1 MFTSPDLHP
10 SIFMVCCL
18 LLSHNK
24 PETENHILRRV
35 SALCSFFASFSLP
48 AYMLFSRRAHS
59 LHWTSSLTPLMISE
73 RSWPRVLTPSA
84 RRCRSAVWLEP
95 HSPYEFREVL
105 ASSPHSLL
113 PSCPGS
119 PSPLACFLLLRPFP
133 PSSCWHSLGG
143 GRAGARTKAFRKRW
157 SERAYS
163 IYTLRFALFSPK
175 IRFARPLYP
184 ISFVSSLPLASKLLQ
199 KIIFDILYSQITLSG
214 S

>member
-1 MFTSPDLHP
+1 MFSSPDLHP

-35 SALCSFFASFSLP
+35 SALCSFFASFSLL

-105 ASSPHSLL
+105 ASSPQSLL
-113 PSCPGS
+113 PSCCG
-119 PSPLACFLLLRPFP
+119 PSPRRRAGTAMGGA
-133 PSSCWHSLGG
+133 GG
-143 GRAGARTKAFRKRW
+143 GAHKSFQKALVRARLFYLYTAICIIQSQNPIRSTVISDSFRVLP
-157 SERAYS
+157 
-163 IYTLRFALFSPK
+163 TL
-175 IRFARPLYP
+175 
-184 ISFVSSLPLASKLLQ
+184 
-199 KIIFDILYSQITLSG
+199 IIQITSENYI
-214 S
+214 

>member
-1 MFTSPDLHP
+1 MFLSPDLHP
-10 SIFMVCCL
+10 SILMVCCL

-35 SALCSFFASFSLP
+35 SALCSFFASFSLR

-113 PSCPGS
+113 PSCCG
-119 PSPLACFLLLRPFP
+119 PSPRRRAGTASPIFP
-133 PSSCWHSLGG
+133 RSQGRDDGGRVFGAWRAAASCWE
-143 GRAGARTKAFRKRW
+143 GRRREAG
-157 SERAYS
+157 
-163 IYTLRFALFSPK
+163 
-175 IRFARPLYP
+175 
-184 ISFVSSLPLASKLLQ
+184 
-199 KIIFDILYSQITLSG
+199 
-214 S
+214 